1 MKIKQAFII
10 FIFDHNMGIS
20 EDSSD
25 VSIKIG
31 TNPVTLFAVADFNVS
46 GEYELKDHFVAAF
59 TAHHYD
65 DVPDTLAYQRF
76 SGGVRM
82 YFTQGKF
89 STKVSK
95 GVYSN
100 SSMLGRFIT
109 LKAGLNRTAV
119 ESYTSIEIYA
129 GESIN
134 FGGRMFMEYKIGL
147 VRFLKEGK
155 SNDMLTP
162 SAGFNIGVMF

>member
-1 MKIKQAFII
+1 MKVKQFPFIVLI
-10 FIFDHNMGIS
+10 FFTMGIAQ
-20 EDSSD
+20 DTSD

-31 TNPVTLFAVADFNVS
+31 TNPLTLFAVADFNVS
-46 GEYELKDHFVAAF
+46 GEYELKDNFVAAF

-65 DVPDTLAYQRF
+65 DVPDTLAKQRL
-76 SGGVRM
+76 SAGVRM
-82 YFTQGKF
+82 YFSPGKF
-89 STKVSK
+89 SKKVSK

-100 SSMLGRFIT
+100 SAMLGRFIT

>member
-1 MKIKQAFII
+1 MKVKQFLFIALI
-10 FIFDHNMGIS
+10 FFTMGIAQ
-20 EDSSD
+20 DTSD

-31 TNPVTLFAVADFNVS
+31 TNPLTLFAVADFNVS
-46 GEYELKDHFVAAF
+46 GEYELKDIFVAAF

-65 DVPDTLAYQRF
+65 DVPDTLAKQRF
-76 SGGVRM
+76 SAGVRM
-82 YFTQGKF
+82 YFSPGKF
-89 STKVSK
+89 SKKVSK

-100 SSMLGRFIT
+100 SAMLGRFIT

>member
-1 MKIKQAFII
+1 MKVKQFPFIVLI
-10 FIFDHNMGIS
+10 FFTMGIAQ
-20 EDSSD
+20 DTSD

-31 TNPVTLFAVADFNVS
+31 TNPLTLFAVADFNVS
-46 GEYELKDHFVAAF
+46 GEYELKDNFVAAF

-65 DVPDTLAYQRF
+65 DVPDTLAKQRF
-76 SGGVRM
+76 SAGVRM
-82 YFTQGKF
+82 YFSPGKF
-89 STKVSK
+89 SKKVSK

-100 SSMLGRFIT
+100 SAMLGRFIT
-109 LKAGLNRTAV
+109 LKAGLYRRAF